1 MIEMRERSC
10 FSVKR
15 MISAL
20 LTLAL
25 FLSLSVP
32 ARAAQEFTDV
42 PQSHIF
48 HDTIQSC
55 VARGLLSGYG
65 DGTFHP
71 ATPVTRAQFAV
82 MLARIF
88 YPGEAESGAYD
99 TWKSVGWYAPSCA
112 ALKSHDAM
120 AYGDKYWT
128 DPGVMNSDITRRDMA
143 LFLNACLKAGGYQAS
158 GSDKTAVQSQI
169 LDYAEVGDYYAD
181 AVKTVYALGIITGY
195 GDGRFMGR
203 STMTR
208 GQAAAILDRTV
219 RCVAQG
225 PGVLTPLVQEQPA
238 QSTTLAN
245 GQDITEENV
254 LAILE
259 QLRSQYPENTNYAAG
274 YPQGNDSVVRAATY
288 PYERSRDP
296 QTHTSNT
303 LGCGG
308 WSTQISD
315 AVFGQTGF
323 LCRKVDMRDAR
334 PSDIMVIKD
343 ADGRLVHVAT
353 ITARS
358 TVQDGAVTMY
368 ITEAATDDNGVYH
381 LHWDRF
387 YTWYQGGEYDY
398 DIYTRYP
405 E

>member
-1 MIEMRERSC
+1 M
-10 FSVKR
+10 KR
-15 MISAL
+15 MLSAL

-25 FLSLSVP
+25 FLGLSVP
-32 ARAAQEFTDV
+32 ASAAREFTDV
-42 PQSHIF
+42 PADYIF
-48 HDTIQSC
+48 HDSIQDC
-55 VARGLLSGYG
+55 VDRGLFSGYQ
-65 DGTFHP
+65 DGSFRP
-71 ATPVTRAQFAV
+71 ADNVTRAQFNV
-82 MLARIF
+82 MLARLF
-88 YPGEAESGAYD
+88 YPGEAESGRYD
-99 TWKSVGWYAPSCA
+99 TWKQQVGWYGPYSAV
-112 ALKSHDAM
+112 LKDHGAM
-120 AYGDKYWT
+120 AYGDQYWK
-128 DPGVMNSDITRRDMA
+128 DPEVMNQGITRRDMA
-143 LFLNACLKAGGYQAS
+143 NFLCMAMKAEGYQAS
-158 GSDKTAVQSQI
+158 EKDKSAAQARISDF
-169 LDYAEVGDYYAD
+169 DEVGDYYAE
-181 AVKTVYALGIITGY
+181 AVKTVFALGIITGY
-195 GDGRFMGR
+195 AGNEFAGNR
-203 STMTR
+203 TVTR
-208 GQAAAILDRTV
+208 GQASVILYRAGQ
-219 RCVAQG
+219 CLAQG

-254 LAILE
+254 LAILD
-259 QLRSQYPENTNYAAG
+259 QLRSRYPENTNYAAG
-274 YPQGNDSVVRAATY
+274 YPQGNDSVVRDATY

-303 LGCGG
+303 MGCGG

-315 AVFGQTGF
+315 TVFGQTGF

-334 PSDIMVIKD
+334 PSDIMVVKD
-343 ADGRLVHVAT
+343 ANGRLVHVAT

-387 YTWYQGGEYDY
+387 YTWYRGGEYDY